1 MGHDSVRLD
10 GQMRHTFLFF
20 SLFFS
25 FTLSLVIDWFIVD
38 TPGVS
43 EVSAKAKAKVKV
55 KERKKKQTL
64 DELTVLR
71 DTYRVYTYRQTLTD
85 GESGRR
91 TGMALEDF
99 LFFLFRC
106 CYLLLWKSVLFL
118 FFFFFSSFFFS

>member
-1 MGHDSVRLD
+1 
-10 GQMRHTFLFF
+10 
-20 SLFFS
+20 
-25 FTLSLVIDWFIVD
+25 VIDWFIVD

-43 EVSAKAKAKVKV
+43 EGSAKAKVKV

-106 CYLLLWKSVLFL
+106 CYLLLWKSVLFI
-118 FFFFFSSFFFS
+118 FFFFFLSSFFFLMAFSDSDGVGTILQSGSRVGMEMRRESGI